1 MLAFAVQ
8 VVFVAQDL
16 WEAQLLL
23 DQLAELWIPA
33 RIDNAMSLSAYGE
46 LPYLASRPRVVVERD
61 ADVERARA
69 AVVEF
74 EARRRSKL
82 EGVKRCSSCGDESP
96 ENFELCWRCGAEL
109 DARG

>member
-1 MLAFAVQ
+1 MH

-33 RIDNAMSLSAYGE
+33 RIDNALSMSAYGE

-61 ADVERARA
+61 GDLERAQA
-69 AVVEF
+69 AVAEF
-74 EARRRSKL
+74 EARRRAKL
-82 EGVKRCSSCGDESP
+82 DGVKRCPACGDESP
-96 ENFELCWRCGAEL
+96 ENFELCWKCGAEL
-109 DARG
+109 DARA